1 MITMKSLKYTAL
13 AIISFI
19 LFLVAGN
26 AHAEN
31 AQTAGTSLPF
41 AIFIEALLE
50 TPEYDERAD
59 YTKLN
64 TTKIPFSQYIFK
76 NDSVDKVV
84 VQKSTYRLFLYRKGK
99 LVKSYY
105 IALGENP
112 KGHKHFEGDKKTP
125 EGTYILD
132 YINPNSRFHKSFHI
146 SYPNKTDIDYAKSM
160 GKKPGGMIMVHG
172 QPYVKDNP
180 TPGLQSSNWTNGC
193 IALLNDDMDEFIE
206 LVSPGTVIEIKP

>member
-1 MITMKSLKYTAL
+1 MITMKLLKYTAL
-13 AIISFI
+13 PLIYLI
-19 LFLVAGN
+19 LFPLAGN
-26 AHAEN
+26 ARAEN
-31 AQTAGTSLPF
+31 AQTAGTNLPF
-41 AIFIEALLE
+41 SVFIEALLE

-146 SYPNKTDIDYAKSM
+146 SYPNKTDIEYAKSM

-206 LVSPGTVIEIKP
+206 LVSPGTVIEIRP